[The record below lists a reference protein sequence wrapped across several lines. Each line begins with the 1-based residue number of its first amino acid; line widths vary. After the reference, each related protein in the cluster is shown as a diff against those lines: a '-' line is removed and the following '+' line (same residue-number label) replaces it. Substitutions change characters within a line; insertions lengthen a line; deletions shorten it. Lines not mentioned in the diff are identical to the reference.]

1 MRCDALVFG
10 DAGKGSRA
18 GGLQPAA
25 LTQGQCTIA
34 DFHQGFRG
42 GKYHFSPE
50 TAKLL
55 KQRVLYDVNEE
66 TE

>member
-42 GKYHFSPE
+42 EKIPFFTRNSE
-50 TAKLL
+50 AS
-55 KQRVLYDVNEE
+55 
-66 TE
+66 